1 VLSNCCGLDKRNIK
15 FFKRRFYYI
24 SFKTHQN
31 CFKIAQVWSLHI
43 IWSLFQLSIYSN
55 SEKNACLGP
64 FLDSF
69 LSKSVN
75 ILQNQVKRAPFDIY
89 SLFNHLSVLGGAPG
103 SVPEPI
109 HPLLP
114 SLLSRFLSKRTAN
127 PPIETTKDHE
137 KRNNSLN
144 SRSIKMRF

>member
-1 VLSNCCGLDKRNIK
+1 
-15 FFKRRFYYI
+15 
-24 SFKTHQN
+24 
-31 CFKIAQVWSLHI
+31 
-43 IWSLFQLSIYSN
+43 
-55 SEKNACLGP
+55 
-64 FLDSF
+64 LDSF

-75 ILQNQVKRAPFDIY
+75 TLQNQAKRAPFDIY

-109 HPLLP
+109 HPLLLP
-114 SLLSRFLSKRTAN
+114 LILRFLPKRAAN

-144 SRSIKMRF
+144 SRSMKMRFFGQIALNLPHRMNLLQPYLDAKRARYSLILLKRALFAPFLKIITTNFTPIRLNKPLLETLNSL